1 MVRQVLHHRESA
13 ADRAKRIAQLE
24 SYAVTSLYIQ
34 GFYSHELPVELCDRR
49 VEDSGHVWEHGR
61 LLGDGGCHDGT
72 TWEHD
77 FDLTYARG

>member
-49 VEDSGHVWEHGR
+49 VEDSGHVWEHAGCWEI
-61 LLGDGGCHDGT
+61 CHDGT